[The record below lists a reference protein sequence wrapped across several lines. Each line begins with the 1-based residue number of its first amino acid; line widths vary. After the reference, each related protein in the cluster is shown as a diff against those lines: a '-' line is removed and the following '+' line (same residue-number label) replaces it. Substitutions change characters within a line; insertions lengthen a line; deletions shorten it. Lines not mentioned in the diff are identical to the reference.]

1 MPSTM
6 IHLMVARE
14 VEPDGEALFWV
25 GNFAPDCVTERE
37 KKDPIHLRDRPDR
50 WAALAELRAALKI
63 DDPLARGWLLHLFT
77 DTLWDAR
84 QIGLFRTW
92 HAKNNP
98 GEDWFLPYRAEIT
111 RATFWLYHAL
121 PWAKGAMD
129 GIAGADLASMR
140 TELPVSIEQVD
151 WYRARV
157 VERHAGSDP
166 ANAPRFYER
175 TSLEDFAR
183 ATAERYR
190 DWMAQERKPG
200 R

>member
-63 DDPLARGWLLHLFT
+63 DDPLARESALRHRLGHWAPPPFP
-77 DTLWDAR
+77 DTLAC
-84 QIGLFRTW
+84 
-92 HAKNNP
+92 
-98 GEDWFLPYRAEIT
+98 
-111 RATFWLYHAL
+111 
-121 PWAKGAMD
+121 
-129 GIAGADLASMR
+129 
-140 TELPVSIEQVD
+140 
-151 WYRARV
+151 
-157 VERHAGSDP
+157 
-166 ANAPRFYER
+166 RFQR
-175 TSLEDFAR
+175 C
-183 ATAERYR
+183 
-190 DWMAQERKPG
+190 G